1 METLYMATRAD
12 VAKLAGVSASTVS
25 YALSGDRSIKEE
37 TRARV
42 LQAVAQ
48 LNYRP
53 NFAAGA
59 LAGGKSK
66 TLALLSP
73 SGEFGIALITLEYI
87 NGASAAAHD
96 RGYHLVIWP
105 SQESEMSEIQTF
117 AESGMISGVILMEI
131 KFKDER
137 VDYLK
142 KAKVPFT
149 MIGRTE
155 KPANDSFVDRDF
167 ITATQLGIDYLV
179 SLGHKNIA
187 FLTTDRAIGVDTRFS
202 AALIDAAKKKKMTV
216 KRLQVVNEAS
226 SGREAFIELHK
237 KFPEVTAVVSL
248 NDIATLGFISG
259 ANEYG
264 VKIPKDLSLIALDTP
279 ENHIEMSWPP
289 LTTVGLPA
297 YEMGRAASN
306 ILIDQIEGKA
316 SKENQTLLAGELVI
330 RGTTAKARSPKKS
343 D

>member
-1 METLYMATRAD
+1 MATRAE

-25 YALSGDRSIKEE
+25 YALNGDRSIKDE
-37 TRARV
+37 TRKRV
-42 LQAVAQ
+42 LKAVAQ

-73 SGEFGIALITLEYI
+73 SGEFGIALIALEYI
-87 NGASAAAHD
+87 NGASAAARD

-105 SQESEMSEIQTF
+105 SQESELTEIQTF

-131 KFKDER
+131 QFKDER

-142 KAKVPFT
+142 KAKVPFA

-155 KPANDSFVDRDF
+155 KPGKDSYVDRDF
-167 ITATQLGIDYLV
+167 IGATELGIDYLD
-179 SLGHKNIA
+179 SLGHKKIA
-187 FLTTDRAIGVDTRFS
+187 FLTTDRAVGVDTRFS
-202 AALIDAAKKKKMTV
+202 SALVEAAKKKKMIA
-216 KRLQVVNEAS
+216 KKIQVVNEAS
-226 SGREAFIELHK
+226 SGRDAFIEFHK
-237 KFPEVTAVVSL
+237 KYPDFTAVVSL

-264 VKIPKDLSLIALDTP
+264 VKIPKDLSIIALDTP
-279 ENHIEMSWPP
+279 QNHIEMSWPP
-289 LTTVGLPA
+289 LTTVNLPA
-297 YEMGRAASN
+297 FEMGAKASN
-306 ILIDQIEGKA
+306 ILIDQIEQ
-316 SKENQTLLAGELVI
+316 KENKQNQALLAGELVI
-330 RGTTAKARSPKKS
+330 RGTTAKARKS
-343 D
+343 S

>member
-1 METLYMATRAD
+1 MATRAE

-25 YALSGDRSIKEE
+25 YALNGDRSIKEE
-37 TRARV
+37 TRKRV
-42 LQAVAQ
+42 LKAVAQ

-73 SGEFGIALITLEYI
+73 SGEFGIALIALEYI
-87 NGASAAAHD
+87 NGASAAARD

-105 SQESEMSEIQTF
+105 SQESELAEIQTF

-137 VDYLK
+137 VSYLK
-142 KAKVPFT
+142 KAKVPFA

-155 KPANDSFVDRDF
+155 KPGKDSYVDRDF
-167 ITATQLGIDYLV
+167 IGATQLGIDYLD
-179 SLGHKNIA
+179 SLGHKKIA
-187 FLTTDRAIGVDTRFS
+187 FLTTERAIGVDTRFS
-202 AALIDAAKKKKMTV
+202 SALLEAAAKKKMTA
-216 KRLQVVNEAS
+216 KKIQVVNEAS
-226 SGREAFIELHK
+226 SGRDAFIELHK
-237 KFPEVTAVVSL
+237 KYPDVTAVVSL

-259 ANEYG
+259 ANENG

-279 ENHIEMSWPP
+279 KNHIEMSWPP
-289 LTTVGLPA
+289 LTTVNLPA
-297 YEMGRAASN
+297 FEMGASASN
-306 ILIDQIEGKA
+306 ILIDQIEQ
-316 SKENQTLLAGELVI
+316 KENKQNQVLLAGELVV
-330 RGTTAKARSPKKS
+330 RGTTAKARK
-343 D
+343 

>member
-1 METLYMATRAD
+1 MATRAE

-25 YALSGDRSIKEE
+25 YALNGDRSIKDE
-37 TRARV
+37 TRKRV
-42 LQAVAQ
+42 LKAVAQ

-73 SGEFGIALITLEYI
+73 SGEFGIALIALEYI
-87 NGASAAAHD
+87 NGASAAARD

-105 SQESEMSEIQTF
+105 SQESELAEIQTF

-131 KFKDER
+131 QFRDER

-142 KAKVPFT
+142 KAKVPFA

-155 KPANDSFVDRDF
+155 KPGKDSYVDRDF
-167 ITATQLGIDYLV
+167 IGATELGIDYLD
-179 SLGHKNIA
+179 SLGHKKIA
-187 FLTTDRAIGVDTRFS
+187 FLTTDRAVGVDTRFS
-202 AALIDAAKKKKMTV
+202 SALVEAAKKKKMIA
-216 KRLQVVNEAS
+216 KKIQVVNEAS
-226 SGREAFIELHK
+226 SGRDAFIEFHK
-237 KFPEVTAVVSL
+237 KYPDFTAVVSL

-264 VKIPKDLSLIALDTP
+264 VKIPKDLSIIALDTP
-279 ENHIEMSWPP
+279 QNHIEMSWPP
-289 LTTVGLPA
+289 LTTVNLPA
-297 YEMGRAASN
+297 FEMGAKASN
-306 ILIDQIEGKA
+306 ILIDQIEQ
-316 SKENQTLLAGELVI
+316 KENKQNQALLAGELVI
-330 RGTTAKARSPKKS
+330 RGTTAKARKS
-343 D
+343 S

>member
-1 METLYMATRAD
+1 MATRAE

-25 YALSGDRSIKEE
+25 YALNGDRSIKEE
-37 TRARV
+37 TRKRV
-42 LQAVAQ
+42 LKAVAQ

-73 SGEFGIALITLEYI
+73 SGEFGIALIALEYI
-87 NGASAAAHD
+87 NGASAAARD

-105 SQESEMSEIQTF
+105 SQESELAEIQTF

-131 KFKDER
+131 QFTDER

-142 KAKVPFT
+142 KAKVPFA

-155 KPANDSFVDRDF
+155 KPGKDSYVDRDF
-167 ITATQLGIDYLV
+167 IGATELGIDYLD
-179 SLGHKNIA
+179 SLGHKKIA
-187 FLTTDRAIGVDTRFS
+187 FLTTDRAVGVDTRFS
-202 AALIDAAKKKKMTV
+202 SALVEAAKKKKMIA
-216 KRLQVVNEAS
+216 KKIQVVNEAS
-226 SGREAFIELHK
+226 SGRDAFIEFHK
-237 KFPEVTAVVSL
+237 KYPDFTAVVSL

-264 VKIPKDLSLIALDTP
+264 VKIPKDLSIVALDTP
-279 ENHIEMSWPP
+279 QNHIEMSWPP
-289 LTTVGLPA
+289 LTTVNLPA
-297 YEMGRAASN
+297 FEMGAKASN
-306 ILIDQIEGKA
+306 ILIDQIEQR
-316 SKENQTLLAGELVI
+316 ENKQNQALLAGELVI
-330 RGTTAKARSPKKS
+330 RGTTAKARKS
-343 D
+343 I

>member
-1 METLYMATRAD
+1 MATRAE

-25 YALSGDRSIKEE
+25 YALNGDRSIKEE
-37 TRARV
+37 TRKRV
-42 LQAVAQ
+42 LKAVAQ

-73 SGEFGIALITLEYI
+73 SGEFGIALIALEYI
-87 NGASAAAHD
+87 NGASAAARD

-105 SQESEMSEIQTF
+105 SQESELAEIQTF

-137 VDYLK
+137 VSYLK
-142 KAKVPFT
+142 KAKVPFA

-155 KPANDSFVDRDF
+155 KPGKDSYVDRDF
-167 ITATQLGIDYLV
+167 IGATQLGIDYLD
-179 SLGHKNIA
+179 SLGHKKIA
-187 FLTTDRAIGVDTRFS
+187 FLTTERAIGVDTRFS
-202 AALIDAAKKKKMTV
+202 SALLEAAAKKKMTA
-216 KRLQVVNEAS
+216 KKIQVVNEAS
-226 SGREAFIELHK
+226 SGRDAFIELHK
-237 KFPEVTAVVSL
+237 KYPDVTAVVSL

-264 VKIPKDLSLIALDTP
+264 IKIPKDLSLIALDTP
-279 ENHIEMSWPP
+279 ENQIEMSWPP
-289 LTTVGLPA
+289 LTTVNLPA
-297 YEMGRAASN
+297 FEMGASASN
-306 ILIDQIEGKA
+306 ILIDQIEQ
-316 SKENQTLLAGELVI
+316 KENKQNQVLLAGELVV
-330 RGTTAKARSPKKS
+330 RGTTAKVRK
-343 D
+343 

>member
-1 METLYMATRAD
+1 MATRAE

-25 YALSGDRSIKEE
+25 YALNGDRSIKEE
-37 TRARV
+37 TRKRV
-42 LQAVAQ
+42 LKAVAQ

-73 SGEFGIALITLEYI
+73 SGEFGIALIALEYI
-87 NGASAAAHD
+87 NGASAAARD

-105 SQESEMSEIQTF
+105 SQESKLAEIQTF

-137 VDYLK
+137 VSYLK
-142 KAKVPFT
+142 KAKVPFA

-155 KPANDSFVDRDF
+155 KPGKDSYVDRDF
-167 ITATQLGIDYLV
+167 IGATQLGVDYLD
-179 SLGHKNIA
+179 SLGHKKIA
-187 FLTTDRAIGVDTRFS
+187 FLTTERAVGVDTRFS
-202 AALIDAAKKKKMTV
+202 SALLEAASKKKMTAM
-216 KRLQVVNEAS
+216 KIQVVNEAS
-226 SGREAFIELHK
+226 SGRDAFIELHK
-237 KFPEVTAVVSL
+237 KYPDVTAVVSL

-279 ENHIEMSWPP
+279 KNHIEMSWPP
-289 LTTVGLPA
+289 LTTVNLPA
-297 YEMGRAASN
+297 FEMGASASN
-306 ILIDQIEGKA
+306 ILIDQIEQ
-316 SKENQTLLAGELVI
+316 KENKQNQVLLAGELVV
-330 RGTTAKARSPKKS
+330 RGTTAKARS
-343 D
+343 

>member
-1 METLYMATRAD
+1 MATRAE

-25 YALSGDRSIKEE
+25 YALNGDRSIKEE
-37 TRARV
+37 TRKRV
-42 LQAVAQ
+42 LKAVAQ

-73 SGEFGIALITLEYI
+73 SGEFGIALIALEYI
-87 NGASAAAHD
+87 NGASAAARD

-105 SQESEMSEIQTF
+105 SQESELAEIQTF

-131 KFKDER
+131 QFKDVR

-142 KAKVPFT
+142 KAKVPFA

-155 KPANDSFVDRDF
+155 KPGKDSYVDRDF
-167 ITATQLGIDYLV
+167 IGATELGIDYLD
-179 SLGHKNIA
+179 SLGHKKIA
-187 FLTTDRAIGVDTRFS
+187 FLTTDRAVGVDTRFS
-202 AALIDAAKKKKMTV
+202 SALVEAAKKKRMIAK
-216 KRLQVVNEAS
+216 KILVVNEAS
-226 SGREAFIELHK
+226 SGRDAFIEFHK
-237 KFPEVTAVVSL
+237 KYPDFTAVVSL

-264 VKIPKDLSLIALDTP
+264 VKIPEDLSIVALDTP
-279 ENHIEMSWPP
+279 QNHIEMSWPP
-289 LTTVGLPA
+289 LTTVNLPA
-297 YEMGRAASN
+297 FEMGAKASN
-306 ILIDQIEGKA
+306 ILIDQIEQKQN
-316 SKENQTLLAGELVI
+316 KQNQALLAGELVI
-330 RGTTAKARSPKKS
+330 RGTTAKARKS
-343 D
+343 S

>member
-1 METLYMATRAD
+1 MATRAE

-25 YALSGDRSIKEE
+25 YALNGDRSIKEE
-37 TRARV
+37 TRKRV
-42 LQAVAQ
+42 LKAVAQ

-73 SGEFGIALITLEYI
+73 SGEFGIALIALEYI
-87 NGASAAAHD
+87 NGASAAARD

-105 SQESEMSEIQTF
+105 SQESELAEIQTF

-131 KFKDER
+131 QFKDVR

-142 KAKVPFT
+142 KAKVPFA

-155 KPANDSFVDRDF
+155 KPGKDSYVDRDF
-167 ITATQLGIDYLV
+167 IGATELGIDYLD
-179 SLGHKNIA
+179 SLGHKKIA
-187 FLTTDRAIGVDTRFS
+187 FLTTDRAVGVDTRFS
-202 AALIDAAKKKKMTV
+202 SALVESAKKKRMIAK
-216 KRLQVVNEAS
+216 KIQVVNEAS
-226 SGREAFIELHK
+226 SGRDAFIEFHK
-237 KFPEVTAVVSL
+237 KYPDFTAVVSL

-264 VKIPKDLSLIALDTP
+264 VKIPEDLSIVALDTP
-279 ENHIEMSWPP
+279 QNHIEMSWPP
-289 LTTVGLPA
+289 LTTVNLPA
-297 YEMGRAASN
+297 FEMGAKASN
-306 ILIDQIEGKA
+306 ILIDEIEQ
-316 SKENQTLLAGELVI
+316 KENKQNQALLAGELVI
-330 RGTTAKARSPKKS
+330 RGTTAKARK
-343 D
+343 

>member
-1 METLYMATRAD
+1 MATRAE

-25 YALSGDRSIKEE
+25 YALNGDRSIKEE
-37 TRARV
+37 TRKRV
-42 LQAVAQ
+42 LKAVAQ

-73 SGEFGIALITLEYI
+73 SGEFGIALIALEYI
-87 NGASAAAHD
+87 NGASSAARD

-105 SQESEMSEIQTF
+105 SQESELAEIQTF

-137 VDYLK
+137 VSYLK
-142 KAKVPFT
+142 KAKVPFA

-155 KPANDSFVDRDF
+155 KPGKDSYVDRDF
-167 ITATQLGIDYLV
+167 IGATQLGVNYLD
-179 SLGHKNIA
+179 SLGHKKIA
-187 FLTTDRAIGVDTRFS
+187 FLTTERAVGVDTRFS
-202 AALIDAAKKKKMTV
+202 SALLEAASKKKMTA
-216 KRLQVVNEAS
+216 KKIQVVNEAS
-226 SGREAFIELHK
+226 SGRDAFIELHK
-237 KFPEVTAVVSL
+237 KYPDVTAVVSL

-279 ENHIEMSWPP
+279 KNHIEMSWPP
-289 LTTVGLPA
+289 LTTVNLPA
-297 YEMGRAASN
+297 FEMGAYASN
-306 ILIDQIEGKA
+306 ILIDQIEQ
-316 SKENQTLLAGELVI
+316 KENKQNQVLLAGELVV
-330 RGTTAKARSPKKS
+330 RGTTAKVRS
-343 D
+343 

>member
-1 METLYMATRAD
+1 MATRAE

-25 YALSGDRSIKEE
+25 YALNGDRSIKEE
-37 TRARV
+37 TRKRV
-42 LQAVAQ
+42 LKAVAQ

-73 SGEFGIALITLEYI
+73 SGEFGIALIALEYI
-87 NGASAAAHD
+87 NGASAAARD

-105 SQESEMSEIQTF
+105 SQESELAEIQTF

-131 KFKDER
+131 QFKDER

-142 KAKVPFT
+142 KAKVPFA

-155 KPANDSFVDRDF
+155 KPGKDSYVDRDF
-167 ITATQLGIDYLV
+167 IGATELGIDYLD
-179 SLGHKNIA
+179 SLGHKKIA
-187 FLTTDRAIGVDTRFS
+187 FLTTDRAVGVDTRFS
-202 AALIDAAKKKKMTV
+202 SALVEAAKKKKMIA
-216 KRLQVVNEAS
+216 KKIQVVNEAS
-226 SGREAFIELHK
+226 SGRDAFIEFHK
-237 KFPEVTAVVSL
+237 KYRDFTAVVSL

-264 VKIPKDLSLIALDTP
+264 VKIPKDLSIVALDTP
-279 ENHIEMSWPP
+279 QNHIEMSWPP
-289 LTTVGLPA
+289 LTTVNLPA
-297 YEMGRAASN
+297 FEMGAKASN
-306 ILIDQIEGKA
+306 ILIDQIEQ
-316 SKENQTLLAGELVI
+316 KENKQNQALLAGELVI
-330 RGTTAKARSPKKS
+330 RGTTAKARKS
-343 D
+343 I

>member
-1 METLYMATRAD
+1 MATRAE

-37 TRARV
+37 TRKRV
-42 LQAVAQ
+42 LKAVAQ

-66 TLALLSP
+66 TLALLAP
-73 SGEFGIALITLEYI
+73 SGEFGIALIALEYI
-87 NGASAAAHD
+87 NGAAAAARE

-105 SQESEMSEIQTF
+105 SQESEMSEIHTF

-131 KFKDER
+131 KLKDDR
-137 VDYLK
+137 VKYLH

-155 KPANDSFVDRDF
+155 KPESFAYVDRDF
-167 ITATQLGIDYLV
+167 AGATEIGIKYLAE
-179 SLGHKNIA
+179 LGHKKIA
-187 FLTTDRAIGVDTRFS
+187 YLTTDREVGVDTRFS
-202 AALIDAAKKKKMTV
+202 SALVESAKKYKMTA
-216 KRLQVVNEAS
+216 KKLSVVNEAS
-226 SGREAFIELHK
+226 SGREAFIHLHE
-237 KFPEVTAVVSL
+237 KFPDVTAVVSL

-264 VKIPKDLSLIALDTP
+264 ISIPKDLSIIALDTP
-279 ENHIEMSWPP
+279 ANHIEMSWPP
-289 LTTVGLPA
+289 LTTVDLPA
-297 YEMGRAASN
+297 FELGEAASN
-306 ILIDQIEGKA
+306 ILIDQIEGK
-316 SKENQTLLAGELVI
+316 ENNRSQVLLAGSLET
-330 RGTTAKARSPKKS
+330 RGTTAKASKRA
-343 D
+343 

>member
-1 METLYMATRAD
+1 MATRAE

-25 YALSGDRSIKEE
+25 YALNGDRSIKEE
-37 TRARV
+37 TRKRV
-42 LQAVAQ
+42 LKAVAQ

-73 SGEFGIALITLEYI
+73 SGEFGIALIALEYI
-87 NGASAAAHD
+87 NGASAAARD

-105 SQESEMSEIQTF
+105 SQESELAEIQTF

-131 KFKDER
+131 QFKDVR

-142 KAKVPFT
+142 KAKVPFA

-155 KPANDSFVDRDF
+155 KPGKDSYVDRDF
-167 ITATQLGIDYLV
+167 IGATELGIDYLD
-179 SLGHKNIA
+179 SLGHKKIA
-187 FLTTDRAIGVDTRFS
+187 FLTTDRAVGVDTRFS
-202 AALIDAAKKKKMTV
+202 SALVEAAKKKRMIAK
-216 KRLQVVNEAS
+216 KIQVVNKAS
-226 SGREAFIELHK
+226 SGRDAFIEFHK
-237 KFPEVTAVVSL
+237 KYPDFTAVVSL

-264 VKIPKDLSLIALDTP
+264 VKIPKDLSIVALDTP
-279 ENHIEMSWPP
+279 QNHIEMSWPP
-289 LTTVGLPA
+289 LTTVNLPA
-297 YEMGRAASN
+297 FEMGAKASN
-306 ILIDQIEGKA
+306 ILIDQIEQ
-316 SKENQTLLAGELVI
+316 KENKQNQALLAGELVL
-330 RGTTAKARSPKKS
+330 RGTTAKARKK
-343 D
+343 

>member
-1 METLYMATRAD
+1 MATRAE

-25 YALSGDRSIKEE
+25 YALNGDRSIKEE
-37 TRARV
+37 TRKRV
-42 LQAVAQ
+42 LKAVAQ

-73 SGEFGIALITLEYI
+73 SGEFGIALIALEYI
-87 NGASAAAHD
+87 NGASAAARD

-105 SQESEMSEIQTF
+105 SQESELAEIQTF

-137 VDYLK
+137 VSYLK
-142 KAKVPFT
+142 KAKVPFA

-155 KPANDSFVDRDF
+155 KPGKDSYVDRDF
-167 ITATQLGIDYLV
+167 IGATQLGVDYLD
-179 SLGHKNIA
+179 SLGHKKIA
-187 FLTTDRAIGVDTRFS
+187 FLTTERALGVDTRFS
-202 AALIDAAKKKKMTV
+202 SALLEAASKKKMTAR
-216 KRLQVVNEAS
+216 KIQVVNKAS
-226 SGREAFIELHK
+226 SGRDAFIELHK
-237 KFPEVTAVVSL
+237 KYPDVTAVVSL

-264 VKIPKDLSLIALDTP
+264 IKIPKDLSLIALDTP

-289 LTTVGLPA
+289 LTTVNLPA
-297 YEMGRAASN
+297 FEMGASASN
-306 ILIDQIEGKA
+306 ILIDQIEQ
-316 SKENQTLLAGELVI
+316 KENKQNQVLLAGELVV
-330 RGTTAKARSPKKS
+330 RGTTAKARKPN
-343 D
+343 

>member
-1 METLYMATRAD
+1 MATRAE

-25 YALSGDRSIKEE
+25 YALNGDRSIKEE
-37 TRARV
+37 TRKRV
-42 LQAVAQ
+42 LKAVAQ

-73 SGEFGIALITLEYI
+73 SGEFGIALIALEYI
-87 NGASAAAHD
+87 NGASAAARD

-105 SQESEMSEIQTF
+105 SQESELAEIQTF
-117 AESGMISGVILMEI
+117 AESGMISGVILMEL

-137 VDYLK
+137 VSYLK
-142 KAKVPFT
+142 KAKVPFA

-155 KPANDSFVDRDF
+155 KPGKDSYVDRDF
-167 ITATQLGIDYLV
+167 IGATQLGVDYLD
-179 SLGHKNIA
+179 SLGHKKIA
-187 FLTTDRAIGVDTRFS
+187 FLTTERAVGVDTRFS
-202 AALIDAAKKKKMTV
+202 SALLEAAAKKKMTA
-216 KRLQVVNEAS
+216 KKIQVVNEAS
-226 SGREAFIELHK
+226 SGRDAFIELHK
-237 KFPEVTAVVSL
+237 KYPDVTAVVSL

-279 ENHIEMSWPP
+279 KNHIEMSWPP
-289 LTTVGLPA
+289 LTTVNLPA
-297 YEMGRAASN
+297 FEMGASASN
-306 ILIDQIEGKA
+306 ILIDQIEQ
-316 SKENQTLLAGELVI
+316 KENKQNQVLLAGELVV
-330 RGTTAKARSPKKS
+330 RGTTAKARKPN
-343 D
+343 

>member
-1 METLYMATRAD
+1 MATRAE

-25 YALSGDRSIKEE
+25 YALNGDRSIKEE
-37 TRARV
+37 TRKRV
-42 LQAVAQ
+42 LKAVAQ

-73 SGEFGIALITLEYI
+73 SGEFGIALIALEYI
-87 NGASAAAHD
+87 NGASAAARD

-105 SQESEMSEIQTF
+105 SQESELTEIQTF

-131 KFKDER
+131 QFKDER

-142 KAKVPFT
+142 KAKVPFA

-155 KPANDSFVDRDF
+155 KPGKDSYVDRDF
-167 ITATQLGIDYLV
+167 IGATELGIDYLD
-179 SLGHKNIA
+179 SLGHKKIA
-187 FLTTDRAIGVDTRFS
+187 FLTTDRAVGVDTRFS
-202 AALIDAAKKKKMTV
+202 SALVEAAKKKKMIA
-216 KRLQVVNEAS
+216 KKIQVVNEAS
-226 SGREAFIELHK
+226 SGRDAFIEFHK
-237 KFPEVTAVVSL
+237 KYPDFTAVVSL

-264 VKIPKDLSLIALDTP
+264 VKIPKDLSIVALDTP
-279 ENHIEMSWPP
+279 QNHIEMSWPP
-289 LTTVGLPA
+289 LTTVNLPA
-297 YEMGRAASN
+297 FEMGAKASN
-306 ILIDQIEGKA
+306 ILIDQIEQ
-316 SKENQTLLAGELVI
+316 KENKQNQALLAGELVI
-330 RGTTAKARSPKKS
+330 RGTTAKARKS
-343 D
+343 S

>member
-1 METLYMATRAD
+1 MATRAE

-25 YALSGDRSIKEE
+25 YALNGDRSIKEE
-37 TRARV
+37 TRKRV
-42 LQAVAQ
+42 LKAVAQ

-73 SGEFGIALITLEYI
+73 SGEFGIALIALEYI
-87 NGASAAAHD
+87 NGASAAARD

-105 SQESEMSEIQTF
+105 SQESELPEIQTF

-131 KFKDER
+131 QFKDER

-142 KAKVPFT
+142 KAKVPFA

-155 KPANDSFVDRDF
+155 KPGKDSYVDRDF
-167 ITATQLGIDYLV
+167 IGATELGIDYLD
-179 SLGHKNIA
+179 SLGHKKIA
-187 FLTTDRAIGVDTRFS
+187 FLTTDRAVGVDTRFS
-202 AALIDAAKKKKMTV
+202 SALVEAAKKKRMIAK
-216 KRLQVVNEAS
+216 KILVVNEAS
-226 SGREAFIELHK
+226 SGRDAFIEFHK
-237 KFPEVTAVVSL
+237 KYPDFTAVVSL

-264 VKIPKDLSLIALDTP
+264 VKIPEDLSIVALDTP
-279 ENHIEMSWPP
+279 QNHIERSWPP
-289 LTTVGLPA
+289 LTTVNLPA
-297 YEMGRAASN
+297 FEMGAKASN
-306 ILIDQIEGKA
+306 ILIDQIEQ
-316 SKENQTLLAGELVI
+316 KENKQNQALLAGELVI
-330 RGTTAKARSPKKS
+330 RGTTAKARKS
-343 D
+343 S

>member
-1 METLYMATRAD
+1 MATRAE

-37 TRARV
+37 TRKRV
-42 LQAVAQ
+42 LKAVAQ
-48 LNYRP
+48 LDYRP

-73 SGEFGIALITLEYI
+73 SGEFGIALIALEYI
-87 NGASAAAHD
+87 NGASAAARE

-131 KFKDER
+131 KFKDDR
-137 VDYLK
+137 VDYLR

-155 KPANDSFVDRDF
+155 KPEKLTYVDRDF
-167 ITATQLGIDYLV
+167 EGATEVGMKYLA
-179 SLGHKNIA
+179 SLGHKKIA
-187 FLTTDRAIGVDTRFS
+187 FLTTDRSVGVDTRFS
-202 AALIDAAKKKKMTV
+202 NALIESAKKWKMSAR
-216 KRLQVVNEAS
+216 KLQVVNEAS
-226 SGREAFIELHK
+226 SGRDAFIELQK
-237 KFPEVTAVVSL
+237 KYPDVTAVVSL

-264 VKIPKDLSLIALDTP
+264 VSIPKDLSIIALDTP
-279 ENHIEMSWPP
+279 QNHIEMSWPP
-289 LTTVGLPA
+289 LTTVNLPA
-297 YEMGRAASN
+297 LEMGAAASN
-306 ILIDQIEGKA
+306 ILIDQIEGIQKV
-316 SKENQTLLAGELVI
+316 KKQKLLTGDLAI
-330 RGTTAKARSPKKS
+330 RGTTAKARKS
-343 D
+343 

>member
-1 METLYMATRAD
+1 MATRAE

-25 YALSGDRSIKEE
+25 YALNGDRSIKDE
-37 TRARV
+37 TRKRV
-42 LQAVAQ
+42 LKAVAQ

-73 SGEFGIALITLEYI
+73 SGEFGIALIALEYI
-87 NGASAAAHD
+87 NGASAAARD

-105 SQESEMSEIQTF
+105 SQESELAEIQTF

-131 KFKDER
+131 QFKDER

-142 KAKVPFT
+142 KAKVPFA

-155 KPANDSFVDRDF
+155 KPGKDSYVDRDF
-167 ITATQLGIDYLV
+167 IGATELGIDYLD
-179 SLGHKNIA
+179 SLGHKKIA
-187 FLTTDRAIGVDTRFS
+187 FLTTDRAVGVDTRFS
-202 AALIDAAKKKKMTV
+202 SALVEAAKRKKMIA
-216 KRLQVVNEAS
+216 KKIQVVNEAS
-226 SGREAFIELHK
+226 SGRDAFIEFHK
-237 KFPEVTAVVSL
+237 KYPDFTAVVSL

-264 VKIPKDLSLIALDTP
+264 VKIPKDLSIVALDTP
-279 ENHIEMSWPP
+279 QNHIEMSWPP
-289 LTTVGLPA
+289 LTTVNLPA
-297 YEMGRAASN
+297 FEMGAKASN
-306 ILIDQIEGKA
+306 ILIDQIEQ
-316 SKENQTLLAGELVI
+316 KENKQNQALLAGELVI
-330 RGTTAKARSPKKS
+330 RGTTAKARKS
-343 D
+343 S

>member
-1 METLYMATRAD
+1 MATRAE

-25 YALSGDRSIKEE
+25 YALNGDRSIKEE
-37 TRARV
+37 TRKRV
-42 LQAVAQ
+42 LKAVAQ

-73 SGEFGIALITLEYI
+73 SGEFGIALIALEYI
-87 NGASAAAHD
+87 NGASAAARD

-105 SQESEMSEIQTF
+105 SQESELAEIQTF

-131 KFKDER
+131 QFKDER

-142 KAKVPFT
+142 KAKVPFA

-155 KPANDSFVDRDF
+155 KPGKDSYVDRDF
-167 ITATQLGIDYLV
+167 IGATELGIDYLD
-179 SLGHKNIA
+179 SLGHKKIA
-187 FLTTDRAIGVDTRFS
+187 FLTTDRAVGVDTRFS
-202 AALIDAAKKKKMTV
+202 SALVEAAKKKRMIAK
-216 KRLQVVNEAS
+216 KIQVVNEAS
-226 SGREAFIELHK
+226 SGRDAFIEFHK
-237 KFPEVTAVVSL
+237 KYPDFTAVVSL

-264 VKIPKDLSLIALDTP
+264 VKIPEDLSIVALDTP
-279 ENHIEMSWPP
+279 QNHIEMSWPP
-289 LTTVGLPA
+289 LTTVNLPA
-297 YEMGRAASN
+297 FEMGAKASN
-306 ILIDQIEGKA
+306 ILIDQIEQ
-316 SKENQTLLAGELVI
+316 KENKQNQALLAGELVI
-330 RGTTAKARSPKKS
+330 RGTTAKARKS
-343 D
+343 S